1 MKTEKNRKLKGS
13 VLLTVVSIM
22 ALLIVFLTSAL
33 VLATASNRRAHRD
46 YSSSQAEYTARA
58 AIDSAIA
65 SINQNVNVRAAVQE
79 INAPMYANVSLGNDS
94 LGRLVR
100 TDASGNDVF
109 DQITLEPVLDSG
121 GNIKQ
126 VYYYDNNG
134 VTTAWHAY
142 NQIKI
147 TATVK
152 VGKERKTVSVYAATT
167 PTSIVPQQTP
177 SNLQGLQTAG
187 GAGFTTT
194 AGNITGALNMGLLDS
209 AHGDYTIYN
218 DTVLHEVEN
227 FVNGSFNSSGGGIYL
242 DIMSPN
248 SKTTF
253 LGDLTVGNHTEIKIN
268 YSGSAPQQQQDVPYL
283 FVEGRFK
290 VTGDVDVNVGASSSN
305 QHSQMPFNIF
315 AGTCELKQL
324 YLAGDLYL
332 MDDTGSSVIGSWQAE
347 GSHLY
352 SWTESMSGSNAQFSS
367 SGGNIYCKGDVEF
380 RGKTSIPG
388 DVRSAGTVIITN
400 AGSNDLH
407 FYGKI
412 VANHVIIRGD
422 TNKKI
427 QVDGGIF
434 CNTYEIT
441 RLDHEED
448 IVHPYWTEELRF
460 HNDAG
465 EGETAGPTAV
475 TGPTTVHGIVFDT
488 IANSGV
494 AESEIYPSAMTKEE
508 IYGHQ
513 IGDGWSIS
521 SDPAAPNYSPNKI
534 IKNIVELRNAL
545 HYDATN
551 GVFDETVY
559 INQLGSNILSAIAD
573 DSAHPVK
580 WSTLGSP
587 EDINNVSC
595 QSAYDNNVLVLDTNV
610 NKQLNI
616 KVDAN
621 DSIVIVIED
630 GVDIQKP
637 IIVDAPSNV
646 QVPFFINGKV
656 KVTGSGGGCIVTKAI
671 YDRVSSGTKEIYEWD
686 SINITMYAKKNN
698 ASIEYYN
705 NGLICANAMAPTLSL
720 RGDTTGGGT
729 SLFSNLAYYEGASA
743 PGTRYTS
750 SHGDLTF
757 NPHWIGN
764 AFVGGIDPN
773 DSGQFSNNFT
783 LLYTRN
789 GNNGG
794 NPPPGGQNTVP
805 MYYERFFAEY

>member
-109 DQITLEPVLDSG
+109 DQITLEPVLDSS

-134 VTTAWHAY
+134 VATAWHAY

-227 FVNGSFNSSGGGIYL
+227 FVNGSLSSSGGGVFL
-242 DIMSPN
+242 DVMSAN
-248 SKTTF
+248 SKTTI
-253 LGDLTVGNHTEIKIN
+253 LGDYVLDNHSQITIN
-268 YSGSAPQQQQDVPYL
+268 YSPTSAPTKQQDVPYL
-283 FVEGRFK
+283 FVEGCLKRASGQEFEVK
-290 VTGDVDVNVGASSSN
+290 LGASQNNARSS
-305 QHSQMPFNIF
+305 SPFNIF
-315 AGTCELKQL
+315 AGTCDLGHVFL
-324 YLAGDLYL
+324 SGDFYL
-332 MDDTGSSVIGSWQAE
+332 MDGDQLVDQTTGNPMVDSNGDPVYPTSFLGNTFACK
-347 GSHLY
+347 LY
-352 SWTESMSGSNAQFSS
+352 TWTDHMSGTNAQFTS
-367 SGGNIYCKGDVEF
+367 SGGNIYCNGNLNVDGGVD
-380 RGKTSIPG
+380 IPG
-388 DVRSAGTVIITN
+388 DLRVRRTLLFDGQRSHDVNVNGSVIADSVIVTRDQN
-400 AGSNDLH
+400 N
-407 FYGKI
+407 KI
-412 VANHVIIRGD
+412 KNFDVYCNH
-422 TNKKI
+422 
-427 QVDGGIF
+427 
-434 CNTYEIT
+434 YEIT
-441 RLDHEED
+441 NDQGGE
-448 IVHPYWTEELRF
+448 
-460 HNDAG
+460 DAG
-465 EGETAGPTAV
+465 SSGDV
-475 TGPTTVHGIVFDT
+475 TSVVTKHGITFHPLAD
-488 IANSGV
+488 SGLD
-494 AESEIYPSAMTKEE
+494 ESTIYPQSMTKEE
-508 IYGHQ
+508 IYGHPV
-513 IGDGWSIS
+513 GDGWSIS

-551 GVFDETVY
+551 GVFDESVY

-573 DSAHPVK
+573 DAAHPVK

-595 QSAYDNNVLVLDTNV
+595 QSAYDNNVLVLDTDV

-621 DSIVIVIED
+621 DSIVVVIED

-646 QVPFFINGKV
+646 EVPFFINGKV
-656 KVTGSGGGCIVTKAI
+656 KVTGSGGGCIVTKEL
-671 YDRVSSGTKEIYEWD
+671 YDRFSSGTKEVYEWD

-729 SLFSNLAYYEGASA
+729 NLFSNVAYYEGASA

-750 SHGDLTF
+750 SHGDSTF

-773 DSGQFSNNFT
+773 DAGQFSNNFT
-783 LLYTRN
+783 LLYTLN

-794 NPPPGGQNTVP
+794 NPPPGGHNTVP

>member
-109 DQITLEPVLDSG
+109 DQITLEPVLDSS

-134 VTTAWHAY
+134 VATAWHAY

-242 DIMSPN
+242 DVMSPN

-268 YSGSAPQQQQDVPYL
+268 YTGSAPQQQQDVPYL

-290 VTGDVDVNVGASSSN
+290 VTGNVNVNVGASQN
-305 QHSQMPFNIF
+305 NAHPQKPFNIF
-315 AGTCELKQL
+315 AGSCELGQL
-324 YLAGDLYL
+324 FLSGDMYL
-332 MDDTGSSVIGSWQAE
+332 MDEFNDPNDPTSGIRTSTLGSQGAGSRLFE
-347 GSHLY
+347 
-352 SWTESMSGSNAQFSS
+352 WTDSMQGTNAQFTS
-367 SGGNIYCKGDVEF
+367 SGGNIYCNGSLNLINTQSV
-380 RGKTSIPG
+380 PG
-388 DVRSAGTVIITN
+388 EIRVKHD
-400 AGSNDLH
+400 
-407 FYGKI
+407 I
-412 VANHVIIRGD
+412 VADGNNSNGFPGVVRVVCQNFSVINDGNTKISGFDVYCNHYD
-422 TNKKI
+422 I
-427 QVDGGIF
+427 QSGQDDGASA
-434 CNTYEIT
+434 
-441 RLDHEED
+441 D
-448 IVHPYWTEELRF
+448 
-460 HNDAG
+460 
-465 EGETAGPTAV
+465 V
-475 TGPTTVHGIVFDT
+475 TGVEVKHGITFHPLAD
-488 IANSGV
+488 SGLD
-494 AESEIYPSAMTKEE
+494 ESTIYPQSMTKEE
-508 IYGHQ
+508 IYGHPV
-513 IGDGWSIS
+513 GDGWSIS

-551 GVFDETVY
+551 GVFDESVY

-573 DSAHPVK
+573 DAAHPVK

-595 QSAYDNNVLVLDTNV
+595 QSAYDNNVLVLDTDV

-621 DSIVIVIED
+621 DSIVVVIED

-637 IIVDAPSNV
+637 IIVESPANV
-646 QVPFFINGKV
+646 EVPFFINGKV
-656 KVTGSGGGCIVTKAI
+656 KVTGSGGGCIVTKEL
-671 YDRVSSGTKEIYEWD
+671 YDRFSSGTKEVYEWD

-729 SLFSNLAYYEGASA
+729 SLFSNVAYYEGASA

-750 SHGDLTF
+750 SHNDTSF

-773 DSGQFSNNFT
+773 DAGQFSNNFT